1 MRELV
6 GLAFLATVVLFNGC
20 AEKKR
25 VIFIENRGLCQ
36 SPNTTLYVKDVTVQN
51 NSKTFNI
58 TPNEVKLS
66 LAEALSETNCYRV
79 QLADKDA
86 SSLENSNEYVLS
98 TKVDIYQDKEVVEE
112 NLFKKEEKEKIT
124 MFIALS
130 ANNNGNKVLAN
141 AKSELSID
149 KAKYLGVEKGVD
161 ERGDKDL
168 ILNTAT
174 KKVSIALKEGFSKLN

>member
-1 MRELV
+1 MK
-6 GLAFLATVVLFNGC
+6 GLATLVFLASVVLFSGC

-25 VIFIENRGLCQ
+25 VIYIDNRALCKA
-36 SPNTTLYVKDVTVQN
+36 PTATLYVKDVAIQN

-58 TPNEVKLS
+58 TTNEVKLS
-66 LAEALSETNCYRV
+66 LAEALSETNCYVVKLEDR
-79 QLADKDA
+79 DA
-86 SSLENSNEYVLS
+86 SSLENTNEYVLS
-98 TKVDIYQDKEVVEE
+98 TKVDIYQEKDVIEE
-112 NLFKKEEKEKIT
+112 NIFKKEEKEKIT
-124 MFIALS
+124 MLIALI

-161 ERGDKDL
+161 ERGDKEL

>member
-1 MRELV
+1 MKGFATLV
-6 GLAFLATVVLFNGC
+6 FLASVVLFSGC

-25 VIFIENRGLCQ
+25 VIYIDNRALCQ
-36 SPNTTLYVKDVTVQN
+36 APMATLYIKDVTIQN

-66 LAEALSETNCYRV
+66 LAEALSETNCYKV

-86 SSLENSNEYVLS
+86 SSLENVNEYVLS
-98 TKVDIYQDKEVVEE
+98 TKVDIYQEKDVIEE
-112 NLFKKEEKEKIT
+112 NIFKKEEKEKIT

-149 KAKYLGVEKGVD
+149 KSKILGVEKGVD
-161 ERGDKDL
+161 ERGDKEL